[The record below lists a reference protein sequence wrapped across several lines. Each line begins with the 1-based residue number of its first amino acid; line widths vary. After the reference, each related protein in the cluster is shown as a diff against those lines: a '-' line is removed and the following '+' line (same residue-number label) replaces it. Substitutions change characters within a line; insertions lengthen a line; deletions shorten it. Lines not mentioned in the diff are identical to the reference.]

1 MLDSTDDSVVVR
13 QVLQECLE
21 HRMSDISEDCYCAGW
36 LNNLEHSLFNLM
48 LKGGGDFGAGSV
60 SAKDADEMKVL
71 AKLSDSWII
80 WDDGCK
86 AIPLNE
92 WIVKYNDAE
101 AILAETYPSVS
112 PVFCPE
118 EW

>member
-48 LKGGGDFGAGSV
+48 LKAEGISV
-60 SAKDADEMKVL
+60 PDRSLPKM
-71 AKLSDSWII
+71 
-80 WDDGCK
+80 
-86 AIPLNE
+86 PMR
-92 WIVKYNDAE
+92 
-101 AILAETYPSVS
+101 
-112 PVFCPE
+112 
-118 EW
+118 